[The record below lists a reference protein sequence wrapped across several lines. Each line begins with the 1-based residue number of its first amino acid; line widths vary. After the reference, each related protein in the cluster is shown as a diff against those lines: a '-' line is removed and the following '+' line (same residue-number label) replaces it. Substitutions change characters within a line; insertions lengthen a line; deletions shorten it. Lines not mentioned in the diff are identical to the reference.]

1 MVCNLTNGLCIIVT
15 VNTGT
20 GSLYEHAHRP
30 LAHTKHIY
38 YSILIL
44 YNPIVI
50 TSRQTISGQDGLKI
64 ELDWKKRNE
73 TMLMLMMETSDE
85 FYTS

>member
-1 MVCNLTNGLCIIVT
+1 MDCALLLLSIPELVPSM
-15 VNTGT
+15 NTHT
-20 GSLYEHAHRP
+20 GHWP
-30 LAHTKHIY
+30 TPNIY